1 MRLALAEDLQQIAH
15 QNELWFAKIAISI
28 RIKELADSPRHALSP
43 YDTDFLLCLLRSLVV
58 FFIRIFSSRRDLLL
72 ENLALRQQLVVLK
85 QRYPRPQ
92 VSTSGK

>member
-1 MRLALAEDLQQIAH
+1 
-15 QNELWFAKIAISI
+15 
-28 RIKELADSPRHALSP
+28 
-43 YDTDFLLCLLRSLVV
+43 LVV
-58 FFIRIFSSRRDLLL
+58 FFIRIFSFRRDLLL

>member
-1 MRLALAEDLQQIAH
+1 M
-15 QNELWFAKIAISI
+15 LW
-28 RIKELADSPRHALSP
+28 
-43 YDTDFLLCLLRSLVV
+43 LLRSLVV

-92 VSTSGK
+92 VSSSGKFFWVILRQL